1 LIQGNLQEKNVKK
14 INSISINLA
23 RVKILYIN
31 FIKLIE
37 ILEDKFLRNL
47 LKLNVKIFNLK
58 RTYKNIYDQSISIIV
73 GYKNYYSYR

>member
-1 LIQGNLQEKNVKK
+1 MIQGNLQEKNVKK